1 MFSMTLFGRER
12 SETVD
17 SMSSQSSKGFRIKRK
32 FTTICQEAVKSIYFW
47 ILVAVCTFA
56 EPMMCAY
63 YPSPFLHFLQFA
75 VLGVSTILFFM
86 QLVGVAAN
94 EWAKISAIE
103 ALASFKGLSIRRKA
117 SNLTWLKLWIFFT
130 AEGEYF
136 FEGVI
141 LIYAWVTLPYRPGLA
156 ILRCFRVFR
165 LLW

>member
-1 MFSMTLFGRER
+1 
-12 SETVD
+12 
-17 SMSSQSSKGFRIKRK
+17 
-32 FTTICQEAVKSIYFW
+32 
-47 ILVAVCTFA
+47 
-56 EPMMCAY
+56 MMCAY
-63 YPSPFLHFLQFA
+63 YPSTFLHYLQFA
-75 VLGVSTILFFM
+75 VLGLSTILFFM

-136 FEGVI
+136 FEGII

-165 LLW
+165 LLWYVGPSLVASIVLINNVT